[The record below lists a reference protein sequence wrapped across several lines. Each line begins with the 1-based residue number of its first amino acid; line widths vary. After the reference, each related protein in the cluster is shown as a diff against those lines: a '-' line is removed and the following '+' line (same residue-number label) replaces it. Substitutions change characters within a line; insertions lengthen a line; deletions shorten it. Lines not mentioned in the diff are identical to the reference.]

1 MLELTDVIN
10 KVDQTDIY
18 MTFQPNTTIY
28 LPISII
34 ELSPK
39 LTTNLDTKQM
49 STDNKKTKILRS
61 LSYHH
66 RFKGGYQNNKEL
78 TNLWKMNNSL
88 LNERCIKTELRKKN
102 QRHSRIEQK
111 WTHSIPNFIGHECVS
126 KKQVHSTRFQT
137 KKFGDLILLT

>member
-1 MLELTDVIN
+1 MLKLTDVIN

-78 TNLWKMNNSL
+78 TNL
-88 LNERCIKTELRKKN
+88 
-102 QRHSRIEQK
+102 
-111 WTHSIPNFIGHECVS
+111 
-126 KKQVHSTRFQT
+126 
-137 KKFGDLILLT
+137 